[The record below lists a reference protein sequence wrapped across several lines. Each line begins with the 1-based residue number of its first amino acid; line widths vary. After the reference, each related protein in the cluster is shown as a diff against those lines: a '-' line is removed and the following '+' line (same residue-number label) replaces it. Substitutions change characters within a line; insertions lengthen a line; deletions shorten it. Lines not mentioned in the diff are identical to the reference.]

1 MKVSEFVKASFAVC
15 VMALLNPA
23 PSVADQPQPKPQGA
37 LREIRDWIVGC
48 DNRQSCHATNLP
60 LTRAL
65 DGTQSYDGGSSL
77 ARVQMSVK
85 REPAARSPAII
96 TISLTA
102 LFPDERPIRPITAL
116 KVDDELLGIPFKFEG
131 ANLILPPWG
140 DKALLDSL
148 PTGTTLSFLDQNGI
162 AIADVSLMG
171 LKEAM
176 DYMAEQQATS
186 NLKPTDAG
194 TIYYMRRATNP
205 PVRLRKSA
213 LARLRPINLCGIAK
227 QNRRMPTQSFHRLD
241 DGRTLALI
249 PPVCSFETSN
259 IPYRVVVLDNAGQR
273 QPLEFD
279 TKLDGLG
286 PDLLHNASWNTQ
298 ALRLEART
306 YARVLGDCGVAQSYA
321 WDGRQFRLVEISEM
335 SVCRGSRGLITTWR
349 ENNEVRESP

>member
-1 MKVSEFVKASFAVC
+1 MRLLYGYIACLPIAFLAMLGPLVSARE
-15 VMALLNPA
+15 LTPA
-23 PSVADQPQPKPQGA
+23 HSSLK
-37 LREIRDWIVGC
+37 EIEDWIVGC
-48 DNRQSCHATNLP
+48 DNRQSCLATNLP

-65 DGTQSYDGGSSL
+65 DGTQSSGGGSSL
-77 ARVQMSVK
+77 ARVQISVK
-85 REPAARSPAII
+85 REVAACAPAIV

-102 LFPDERPIRPITAL
+102 LFPDERPIGPITAL
-116 KVDDELLGIPFKFEG
+116 KVDEELLGIPFKFEG
-131 ANLILPPWG
+131 ADLILPPCG

-148 PTGTTLSFLDQNGI
+148 LKGRTLSFLDQNGV
-162 AIADVSLMG
+162 AIAGVSLMG

-186 NLKPTDAG
+186 NSKPIDPG
-194 TIYYMRRATNP
+194 MIYSMPRTSNP
-205 PVRLRKSA
+205 PARLKRRA

-227 QNRRMPTQSFHRLD
+227 QNRRMPTQSLHRLD

-259 IPYRVVVLDNAGQR
+259 IPYRVVVLDNADQR

-286 PDLLHNASWNTQ
+286 PDVLNNATWNTQ
-298 ALRLEART
+298 TLRLETRT

-321 WDGRQFRLVEISEM
+321 WDGRRFRLVEISEM
-335 SVCRGSRGLITTWR
+335 SVCRGSRVLITTRR
-349 ENNEVRESP
+349 ENNEVRESPK